1 MSLCV
6 QSACRRSAML
16 ATLLLAASLLSAAPI
31 QAQTTPTNQDPLA
44 RYLYP
49 MARPLSSPPVRI
61 DVSDA
66 PQTQAWAEHAQQLV
80 TDWFPLI
87 CRFLATQDF
96 RPPRTVTLV
105 FKKDL
110 EVPAYTA
117 GSTITING
125 KWVTDHP
132 DDFGM
137 VIHELTHVIQA
148 YPDKGDKPGWLV
160 EGIADYIRF
169 YRYEPDV
176 SRPRVNPQKATYHD
190 AYRTTAAF
198 LAWVMGRY
206 DRSLVVRLDR
216 ALRNGTYSVDIF
228 QQVTGKPVDALW
240 TEFIQ
245 TLPPPVARRPQ

>member
-1 MSLCV
+1 VKSLFARWLGRHV
-6 QSACRRSAML
+6 VVFAGLMLAALSLSAM
-16 ATLLLAASLLSAAPI
+16 PI
-31 QAQTTPTNQDPLA
+31 HAQAGTADQDPYA

-49 MARPLSSPPVRI
+49 LSRPLPAPRVLI
-61 DVSDA
+61 NVSDA
-66 PQTQAWAEHAQQLV
+66 PQTRAWAEDARKLV
-80 TDWFPLI
+80 AEWFPLI
-87 CRFLATQDF
+87 CRFLATEDF
-96 RPPRTVTLV
+96 RPPKTVTLV

-110 EVPAYTA
+110 NVPAYTA
-117 GSTITING
+117 GDTITING
-125 KWVTDHP
+125 KWVTGHP

-176 SRPRVNPQKATYHD
+176 PRPRVNPQRATYHD

-216 ALRNGTYSVDIF
+216 ALRTGTYSVDIF
-228 QQVTGKPVDALW
+228 QQVTGKSVDALW
-240 TEFIQ
+240 AEFIQ
-245 TLPPPVARRPQ
+245 TLPPPTTPR

>member
-1 MSLCV
+1 MRLF
-6 QSACRRSAML
+6 ARLARRQPIAPAM
-16 ATLLLAASLLSAAPI
+16 LLLAILLCAAPV
-31 QAQTTPTNQDPLA
+31 QAQNAPTDTDPLA

-49 MARPLSSPPVRI
+49 MARPLPSPAVRI
-61 DVSDA
+61 VVSDA
-66 PQTQAWAEHAQQLV
+66 PQTRAWAEHARQLV

-87 CRFLATQDF
+87 CRFLSTQDF

-110 EVPAYTA
+110 QVPAYTA

-125 KWVTDHP
+125 KWVTEHP

-176 SRPRVNPQKATYHD
+176 PRPRINPQRATYHD

-206 DRSLVVRLDR
+206 DRTLVVRLDR
-216 ALRNGTYSVDIF
+216 ALRTGTYSADMF
-228 QQVTGKPVDALW
+228 QQVTGKSVDTLW
-240 TEFIQ
+240 AEFIQ
-245 TLPPPVARRPQ
+245 TLPPPVARR